1 MFADR
6 RRLLLGGAVVVVLG
20 IALWLQL
27 SPATPAATPAARAR
41 SSRQA
46 AEREAAGP
54 MQPVKLAVLAASTGR
69 EEPSETSRN
78 PFRFQPKA
86 APPAPRPAPG
96 AANGPDTGRPAAPLV
111 PTGPPPL
118 PPIPFKF
125 IGIVTRENGEKWA
138 VLSDGR
144 VTVHGKDGD
153 IIDGRYRI
161 VKIGTESI
169 ELTYADGR
177 GRQTVRLTG
186 Q

>member
-1 MFADR
+1 MLRDR
-6 RRLLLGGAVVVVLG
+6 RWWLGGAAVAVL
-20 IALWLQL
+20 ALGAWLL
-27 SPATPAATPAARAR
+27 MPARIPEAATERPARGRTAPPADVE
-41 SSRQA
+41 
-46 AEREAAGP
+46 AEPLR
-54 MQPVKLAVLAASTGR
+54 PVKLDALTASR
-69 EEPSETSRN
+69 EQPQGTARN
-78 PFRFQPKA
+78 PFRFQPRVVPPSPPPA
-86 APPAPRPAPG
+86 APPRPEG
-96 AANGPDTGRPAAPLV
+96 DKSTGPPVA
-111 PTGPPPL
+111 TGPPPP

-125 IGIVTRENGEKWA
+125 IGIVTRENGVKWA